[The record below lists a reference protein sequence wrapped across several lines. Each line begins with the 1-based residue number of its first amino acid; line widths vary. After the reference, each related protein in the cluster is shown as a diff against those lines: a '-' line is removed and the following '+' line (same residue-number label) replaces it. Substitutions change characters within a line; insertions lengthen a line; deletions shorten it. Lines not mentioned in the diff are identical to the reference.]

1 MRCSAIIKVM
11 TKIISS
17 ILIYVAGI
25 MAISVISSCSRE
37 KTYNVPRCS
46 TVWNG
51 RFVDIHNG
59 EATSE
64 ISRDGDIQIER
75 GKDGQTCKL
84 KVEWLDSCRY
94 RLTYLSCDTS
104 VERHPDAVIF
114 QITGVKND
122 SYTIEGWVE
131 GTITNTY
138 TSEIFRLK

>member
-1 MRCSAIIKVM
+1 M

-17 ILIYVAGI
+17 ILKICVAGM
-25 MAISVISSCSRE
+25 MAISVVTSCSRE
-37 KTYNVPRCS
+37 KAYNVPRCS

-59 EATSE
+59 EATVE
-64 ISRDGDIQIER
+64 ISRDGDVQTER
-75 GKDGQTCKL
+75 TKDGQTCKL

-94 RLTYLSCDTS
+94 RLTYLSCDVRS
-104 VERHPDAVIF
+104 EGHLGPVIF
-114 QITGVKND
+114 QITGVKKE

-131 GTITNTY
+131 GTVTNTY

>member
-1 MRCSAIIKVM
+1 MV
-11 TKIISS
+11 SS
-17 ILIYVAGI
+17 ILKICVAGI
-25 MAISVISSCSRE
+25 MVISTLASCSRE
-37 KTYNVPRCS
+37 KAYNVPRCA

-59 EATSE
+59 EAISE
-64 ISRDGDIQIER
+64 ISRDRDVQIER

-104 VERHPDAVIF
+104 VERHPDVVIF

-138 TSEIFRLK
+138 ASEIFRVK